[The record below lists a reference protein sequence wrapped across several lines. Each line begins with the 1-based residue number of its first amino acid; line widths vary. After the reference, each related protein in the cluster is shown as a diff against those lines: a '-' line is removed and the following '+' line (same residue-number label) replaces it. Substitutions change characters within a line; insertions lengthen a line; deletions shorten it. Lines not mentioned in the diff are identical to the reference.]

1 MLNAEPSLHADVPKG
16 IHAMTAGAAP
26 PAAVIA
32 GMEKLGFNVTHVYGL
47 TETYGPCVVSAPQAH
62 WGELDV
68 DSRAELMARQG
79 VRAPLQ
85 DELMVADPDTL
96 QPVPKDGKTMG
107 EIFMRGNLVMKGYLK
122 NPKTTEASFAGGWFH
137 SGDLAVWHPDGYAQ
151 IKDRSK
157 DIIISGGENISSLEV
172 ESVLFRHPKILE
184 AAVVAATDEK
194 WGEVPCAFVSLKQ
207 GQTMDA
213 AELVAY
219 CREELAAFKI
229 PKKVEFGPI
238 EKTSTGKVQK
248 YLLRERA
255 EQVELIKKG

>member
-1 MLNAEPSLHADVPKG
+1 
-16 IHAMTAGAAP
+16 
-26 PAAVIA
+26 
-32 GMEKLGFNVTHVYGL
+32 
-47 TETYGPCVVSAPQAH
+47 
-62 WGELDV
+62 
-68 DSRAELMARQG
+68 
-79 VRAPLQ
+79 
-85 DELMVADPDTL
+85 
-96 QPVPKDGKTMG
+96 
-107 EIFMRGNLVMKGYLK
+107 
-122 NPKTTEASFAGGWFH
+122 
-137 SGDLAVWHPDGYAQ
+137 
-151 IKDRSK
+151 
-157 DIIISGGENISSLEV
+157 
-172 ESVLFRHPKILE
+172 VLFRHPKILE